1 MTRRNAS
8 IESVLAAD
16 GQEARLRRARRNVD
30 MKMGFYVHAAVYV
43 LVNAFLAVVDIT
55 RGGGAWFQW
64 PLLGWGLGL
73 AIHGAVVWLRTGG
86 GGVRERMLKDELA
99 RLE

>member
-1 MTRRNAS
+1 MTRTNAPC
-8 IESVLAAD
+8 EPLSVAD
-16 GQEARLRRARRNVD
+16 TPEARLRIARRNVD

-43 LVNAFLAVVDIT
+43 LVNAFLAIVDIT

-73 AIHGAVVWLRTGG
+73 AIHGAVVWLGTGG